1 MGAYSGFDC
10 PGGWVDYN
18 TGTFT
23 PNAEKKGAGNYAAG
37 SPRKNS
43 NWGGGAGC
51 HFDTSQQQIDQ
62 TDAFDSNNNNLVD
75 DPTCHCNKAL
85 AGNSWG
91 DWVQNWMS
99 NAQPKQNY
107 EFEGWFGQGKAP
119 AWAVDLAAC
128 WVENFRDLIH
138 LQNKIYQSRYTW
150 NNQLIPQATWGNDAS
165 EDRKYWGWNEIPL
178 DRNAVHDFNNWD
190 AVMVKLPGNLR
201 QRRRHQRQVG
211 LPQQGCAGDTRKRPG
226 HLDEC

>member
-1 MGAYSGFDC
+1 MGDSRCFYSEAYSGFDC

-75 DPTCHCNKAL
+75 DPTCH
-85 AGNSWG
+85 
-91 DWVQNWMS
+91 
-99 NAQPKQNY
+99 
-107 EFEGWFGQGKAP
+107 
-119 AWAVDLAAC
+119 
-128 WVENFRDLIH
+128 
-138 LQNKIYQSRYTW
+138 
-150 NNQLIPQATWGNDAS
+150 
-165 EDRKYWGWNEIPL
+165 
-178 DRNAVHDFNNWD
+178 FNNWD
-190 AVMVKLPGNLR
+190 AVMVKLPGNLCDNDDGTSDKLDCLSKAAQATLESDLGTWTSAGYLIPGKANLSQKPGSYMVIVR
-201 QRRRHQRQVG
+201 EYYDNNFPGWQRHFFCQSWTSPKSKWKIVFEEN
-211 LPQQGCAGDTRKRPG
+211 TRWESSG
-226 HLDEC
+226 ACYLDNGGSQKLTV